1 MPALAQTMYEKFFGF
16 DEKPFSLLPDP
27 AFLYLS
33 EKHRMGLTMLE
44 YGLEN
49 QAGFTVVT
57 GEIGSGKTTLLR
69 KLLQTDDPEVSVG
82 LVTNTQCANSA
93 ELLRWI
99 AFALDLDYEGRSQVA
114 LYHALTDFVIT
125 EYAAGRRV
133 VLVVDEAQQL
143 GIELLE
149 QVRMISNINADKHQ
163 VIQFIL
169 VGQPSL
175 RDLLRRPELRQF
187 AQRIVVDYHLD
198 ALSAEEAVDYIRHRL
213 RVAGGDPDLF
223 DSEACRLIA
232 SSSRGVP
239 RLINVLCDT
248 ALVYA
253 FSEQRSCID
262 SSIVRDVLADKDRS
276 LAPVQKEPA
285 HSIAPALTADNPSNM
300 IEKLFGN

>member
-1 MPALAQTMYEKFFGF
+1 MYKKYFGF
-16 DEKPFSLLPDP
+16 QEKPFSLLPDP

-69 KLLQTDDPEVSVG
+69 KLLQEDDPEISVG
-82 LVTNTQCANSA
+82 LVTNTQCSSGA

-99 AFALDLDYEGRSQVA
+99 AFSFDLDYEGRSQVA

-133 VLVVDEAQQL
+133 VVVVDEAQQL

-149 QVRMISNINADKHQ
+149 QVRMVSNINADKHQ

-175 RDLLRRPELRQF
+175 RELLRRPEMRQF
-187 AQRIVVDYHLD
+187 AQRVVVDYHLD
-198 ALSAEEAVDYIRHRL
+198 ALNLEESVDYIRHRL
-213 RVAGGDPDLF
+213 RVAGGDSDLF
-223 DSEACRLIA
+223 SVEACRLIGRA
-232 SSSRGVP
+232 SKGVP
-239 RLINVLCDT
+239 RVINVLGDT

-253 FSEQRSCID
+253 FSEHQKQVD
-262 SSIVRDVLADKDRS
+262 SSIVNDVLIDKQRS
-276 LAPVQKEPA
+276 IAPVQREHEP
-285 HSIAPALTADNPSNM
+285 TAGVAVASGNHSNM